1 MPTIDFPN
9 SPTVDQE
16 FTSGNRTWIWNGVS
30 WDAVGTI
37 QAPGP
42 ANELTVGT
50 VVTTEPGLDAVVTI
64 TGESPAQTINFE
76 LPQGIQGPPGNL
88 SNLTAIEPIVYNSS
102 TSTLSMSYSQT
113 FMMMGA

>member
-1 MPTIDFPN
+1 MPSIDFPAN
-9 SPTVDQE
+9 PQVNDE
-16 FTSGNRTWIWNGVS
+16 FTSGGRTWIWNGVA
-30 WDAVGTI
+30 WDAKGTI

-50 VVTTEPGLDAVVTI
+50 VATTTPGSNAVVTI

-102 TSTLSMSYSQT
+102 TSTLSLSYSQT
-113 FMMMGA
+113 FLMMGA